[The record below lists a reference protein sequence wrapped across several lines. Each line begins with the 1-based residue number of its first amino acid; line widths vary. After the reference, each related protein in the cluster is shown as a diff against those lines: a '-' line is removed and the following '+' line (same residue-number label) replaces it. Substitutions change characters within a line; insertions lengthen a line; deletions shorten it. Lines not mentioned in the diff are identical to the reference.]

1 MKHIFFILVFLCYL
15 GSVTALAQND
25 LNQNNLNQDM
35 RMDHLA
41 LEKQQ
46 EIIREKAADELK
58 QAKAEAAQKI
68 LKIKNDEKAIKA
80 AIATLQE
87 ENKLLEQ
94 ANKTHENQI
103 LEMKKIQD
111 QLRADLAESNAVGQE
126 LSGFIKTGAKD
137 LESLLAQ
144 SLQSALTTEGQ
155 EVLAPLITQ
164 EKPWS
169 MEDIKKTTECFFR
182 EIKAAGEVK
191 ITCTSIID
199 RQGKEK
205 RARVLTLGNFTGI
218 YCLEKAEEAVTG
230 AVAGPADGSNEEM
243 GFLLY
248 SDQSRR
254 FFALSRLPS
263 SGMAAKM
270 TAYFN
275 GESPDVPMDISKGG
289 ALRQLTH
296 QLNLAEQVPKGGPI
310 VWPILAILGLS
321 LFILLERLFFFYKRQ
336 IRVEP
341 FMAKVRQLVAQ
352 GNWEACQ
359 ILLSAEKDR
368 LIPKILLTSLP
379 FREQKR
385 EDMENA
391 LQESILGEI
400 PKIERFLSTLG
411 MLAAIAPLLGLLG
424 TVTGMINTFHV
435 ITYYGAGDPRMM
447 SGGISEALVTTMLGL
462 TVAIPIML
470 FHTLLSRRVET
481 QIGLMEEKAVSFVNM
496 VFKLRVSNRKLDD
509 A

>member
-1 MKHIFFILVFLCYL
+1 MKHIFLILVFLHCL
-15 GSVTALAQND
+15 GSVRALAQND
-25 LNQNNLNQDM
+25 SDL
-35 RMDHLA
+35 RMDHQA
-41 LEKQQ
+41 REKQQ
-46 EIIREKAADELK
+46 EIIREKATEELK
-58 QAKAEAAQKI
+58 QAKAAAAQKI
-68 LKIKNDEKAIKA
+68 LEIKNDETAIKA
-80 AIATLQE
+80 AITSLQKKNE
-87 ENKLLEQ
+87 LLEQ
-94 ANKTHENQI
+94 TNKAHEQQI
-103 LEMKKIQD
+103 LEQKKIQE
-111 QLRADLAESNAVGQE
+111 QLRADLAESDALGQE

-137 LESLLAQ
+137 LDTLLSQ
-144 SLQSALTTEGQ
+144 SLQSALTKDGQ
-155 EVLAPLITQ
+155 TFLAPLISQ
-164 EKPWS
+164 KNPWS
-169 MEDIKKTTECFFR
+169 MEDVEKMADCFFR
-182 EIKAAGEVK
+182 EITASGAVK
-191 ITCTSIID
+191 ITRASIID
-199 RQGKEK
+199 RQGKEET
-205 RARVLTLGNFTGI
+205 ARVLTLGNFTGI
-218 YCLEKAEEAVTG
+218 YYLEKA
-230 AVAGPADGSNEEM
+230 DGSKKEV

-263 SGMAAKM
+263 SGMADKM
-270 TAYFN
+270 RDYFK
-275 GESPDVPMDISKGG
+275 GVRPDVPMDISKGG

-296 QLNLAEQVPKGGPI
+296 HLNLAEQVPKGGPI

-321 LFILLERLFFFYKRQ
+321 LIILLERLIFFYRRQ

-341 FMAKVRQLVAQ
+341 FMAKVRKLVAQ
-352 GNWEACQ
+352 GNWEDCKT
-359 ILLSAEKDR
+359 LLSAEKHR
-368 LIPKILLTSLP
+368 LIPKILLTCLP
-379 FREQKR
+379 LRDLKR

-400 PKIERFLSTLG
+400 PRIERFLSTLG

-481 QIGLMEEKAVSFVNM
+481 QIGQMEEKAVSFVNM
-496 VFKLRVSNRKLDD
+496 VFKQKALNGKKED

>member
-1 MKHIFFILVFLCYL
+1 MKHIFLILVFLYCL
-15 GSVTALAQND
+15 GSVSALAQND
-25 LNQNNLNQDM
+25 SDK

-41 LEKQQ
+41 RDKQQ
-46 EIIREKAADELK
+46 KMVREKAVDELK
-58 QAKAEAAQKI
+58 QAKAAAAQKI
-68 LKIKNDEKAIKA
+68 GEIKNDETAIKA
-80 AIATLQE
+80 AIASLQE
-87 ENKLLEQ
+87 KNKLLEQ
-94 ANKTHENQI
+94 ANKAHEQQI
-103 LEMKKIQD
+103 LEQKKIQD
-111 QLRADLAESNAVGQE
+111 QLRADLAESNAEGRE
-126 LSGFIKTGAKD
+126 LSGFIKIGAKEV
-137 LESLLAQ
+137 ESLLAQ
-144 SLQSALTTEGQ
+144 SLQSAITTGGQ
-155 EVLAPLITQ
+155 AFLAPLINQ

-169 MEDIKKTTECFFR
+169 MEEVKKMADSFFR
-182 EIKAAGEVK
+182 EITASGAVK
-191 ITCTSIID
+191 ITRASIID

-205 RARVLTLGNFTGI
+205 TARVLTLGNFTGI
-218 YCLEKAEEAVTG
+218 YCLEKV
-230 AVAGPADGSNEEM
+230 DGSTKEV

-254 FFALSRLPS
+254 LFALSRLPS
-263 SGMAAKM
+263 SDMAA
-270 TAYFN
+270 TIRAYFK

-310 VWPILAILGLS
+310 VWPILGILGLA
-321 LFILLERLFFFYKRQ
+321 LFILLERFFFFYRRQ

-341 FMAKVRQLVAQ
+341 FMAKLRQLVDQ
-352 GNWEACQ
+352 GNWEECKT
-359 ILLSAEKDR
+359 LLSAEKNR

-379 FREQKR
+379 FRKQKR

-470 FHTLLSRRVET
+470 VHTLLSRRVET
-481 QIGLMEEKAVSFVNM
+481 QIGQMEEKAVSFVNM
-496 VFKLRVSNRKLDD
+496 VFKQKALGKVEN